1 VEFRVLGPLEVQRN
15 GESLGLGG
23 QKQRGLLAIL
33 LLNANEVVSTDRLID
48 ELWGGEAPGT
58 AGKALQVHVSQL
70 RKVLEPERE
79 PGRSGELLLTR
90 APGYV
95 LQIEPDQLDLGRFER
110 LVAKGREALASG
122 DTETAARML
131 REALALWR
139 GPPLAEF
146 TYAEFAQ
153 REIAR
158 LEELRLAALEDRI
171 QADLER
177 GRHAELIGE
186 LEQLIADDPHR
197 ERPRGQLM
205 LALYRSGRQAEA
217 LEAYRDARQ
226 ALAEE
231 LGIEP
236 CRELKELEAQILE
249 QDPSLEPPARS
260 EPRPETPPAERSV
273 APTTAGA
280 EHAAGQFVGRQR
292 ELRDLEVALES
303 ALLGR
308 GTLVLVGGEP
318 GIGKSR
324 LVGELSERARNVD
337 AEVLWGRCWEAGGA
351 PAYWPWVQALR
362 AHVRETQPDLL
373 AGQLG
378 ARGGEVAHIL
388 PELREVLPDLPVL
401 GSPESEGSRFRVF
414 DAAASF
420 LKRAAV
426 DRPLV
431 LVLEDL
437 HAADMPS
444 LLLLQFVADEVADAR
459 LLVIGTYRDIELGPN
474 HPLSSTLIE
483 LGRQPS
489 TRALLLEGFHEPDV
503 SRLIEATAGVSPSLR
518 VSAAIHAGTGGNPLF
533 IGELIRLLTAE
544 GRLDEPIDETDVRRA
559 IPRGIRD
566 VIERRLERVSDDSR
580 EVLGIASV
588 LGREFAVGTLAE
600 VTDSSPEEILELL
613 EEPLRGGVVAE
624 IPGGALRMLFSHVL
638 LRDALYDELAA
649 SRRLQL
655 HRQIGDT
662 LETIYT
668 DDPEPHLAE
677 IAHHY
682 FEAGPSGDP
691 VKTYAY
697 AGHAGDRAARLLA
710 YEEAVRLYLMA
721 LRAGEAGAALE
732 DSDRCK
738 TLLALGAAQLRAGDE
753 QTARETFLAAA
764 QLARALHD
772 PGALAGAAL
781 GYGVQ
786 VWLAARGDRILI
798 PLLEEALSS
807 LEARD
812 SDVRAKLM
820 ARLSCAV
827 RDQPFRD
834 RRRTLSKQA
843 VEMAR
848 RVGDP
853 RTLGYTLTARCIALL
868 GPEALH
874 EFGETY
880 AETLQLAQSA
890 GDLEAELTGHWWGTF
905 YEGALGN
912 SHRVR
917 YHLEAATQLAEEL
930 KEPAYRW
937 YPAGLSASLAL
948 FEGRFDEAAELISQA
963 YELARKALT
972 FNAVASYRLQMFL
985 LHKER
990 GTPPY
995 LEDAMAS
1002 LSAEYETYTILR
1014 CALAS
1019 LLIETGR
1026 APESLTIFEEL
1037 ADDDFGA
1044 VYVDE
1049 EWLASMTLLAEVCRS
1064 LGDLDRSRVLYQK
1077 LAPYAALN
1085 AHGFPEITLGS
1096 VERPLGILATMG
1108 NQWEAAQGHFKRAA
1122 EANARMNARPWVA
1135 HTQHDHGLMFAK
1147 RGEDADRERAL
1158 ELLTA
1163 AAETYRELA
1172 MEPWVKRAEADL
1184 AGVQVG

>member
-1 VEFRVLGPLEVQRN
+1 VEFRVLGPLEVRDN
-15 GESLGLGG
+15 GEALALGG
-23 QKQRGLLAIL
+23 AKQRSLLAIL
-33 LLNANEVVSTDRLID
+33 LLNTNEVVSTDRLID
-48 ELWGGEAPGT
+48 QLWGAQAPDT
-58 AGKALQVHVSQL
+58 AAKALQVHVSQL
-70 RKVLEPERE
+70 RKVLEP
-79 PGRSGELLLTR
+79 GRRAGESGQLLQTR
-90 APGYV
+90 SPGY
-95 LQIEPDQLDLGRFER
+95 LLELEPEQLDLTRFER
-110 LVAKGREALASG
+110 LAGEGREALAAG
-122 DTETAARML
+122 DGEAAAGKL
-131 REALALWR
+131 REALSLWR

-146 TYAEFAQ
+146 AYADFAQ

-158 LEELRLAALEDRI
+158 LEELQLSVLEDRM

-186 LEQLIADDPHR
+186 LELLVTEEPLR
-197 ERPRGQLM
+197 ERPRAQLM

-226 ALAEE
+226 ALTEE

-236 CRELKELEAQILE
+236 GRELKELEAQILE
-249 QDPSLEPPARS
+249 QDPSLEPRAPS
-260 EPRPETPPAERSV
+260 KPQPE
-273 APTTAGA
+273 APVPGRRAAATAAVGA
-280 EHAAGQFVGRQR
+280 EHPGEQFVGREG

-308 GTLVLVGGEP
+308 GTLFLVGGEP

-324 LVGELSERARNVD
+324 LVDELSARARNVD
-337 AEVLWGRCWEAGGA
+337 AGVLWGRCWEAGGA

-362 AHVRETQPDLL
+362 TYVREAEPDRL
-373 AGQLG
+373 AAQL
-378 ARGGEVAHIL
+378 ASHGGEVAHIL

-401 GSPESEGSRFRVF
+401 ESPESESSRFRLF

-426 DRPLV
+426 ERPLV

-444 LLLLQFVADEVADAR
+444 LLLLQFVAGELADAR
-459 LLVIGTYRDIELGPN
+459 LLVVGTYRDIELGPN
-474 HPLSSTLIE
+474 HPLSSALLE

-489 TRALLLEGFHEPDV
+489 TRTLLLEGFDEPDV
-503 SRLIEATAGVSPSLR
+503 SSLIEAIAGVSPSPR

-533 IGELIRLLTAE
+533 IGELIRLLTSE

-559 IPRGIRD
+559 IPRGVRE
-566 VIERRLERVSDDSR
+566 VIERRLERVSEESR
-580 EVLGIASV
+580 EILGIASV
-588 LGREFAVGTLAE
+588 LGREFGINTLAQVSGKSAE
-600 VTDSSPEEILELL
+600 QVLGLL
-613 EEPLRGGVVAE
+613 EEPLRGGVVAGV
-624 IPGGALRMLFSHVL
+624 PGGARHMRFSHVL

-662 LETIYT
+662 LETLYA
-668 DDPEPHLAE
+668 DDPDPHLAE

-682 FEAGPSGDP
+682 YEAGPSGDP
-691 VKTYAY
+691 IRTYEY

-721 LRAGEAGAALE
+721 LRAGEAGAARE

-738 TLLALGAAQLRAGDE
+738 TMLALGAAQLRAGDE
-753 QTARETFLAAA
+753 QAARETFLAAA
-764 QLARALHD
+764 ELARALHD
-772 PGALAGAAL
+772 PGALAEAAL

-807 LEARD
+807 LAERD
-812 SDVRAKLM
+812 SAVRAKLM
-820 ARLSCAV
+820 ARLACAV

-874 EFGETY
+874 EFGETFT
-880 AETLQLAQSA
+880 ETVRLAQSA

-905 YEGALGN
+905 YEGALSN
-912 SHRVR
+912 AHRVR

-948 FEGRFDEAAELISQA
+948 FEGRFDEAAELISHS

-995 LEDAMAS
+995 LEDALAS

-1019 LLIETGR
+1019 LLIDTGR
-1026 APESLTIFEEL
+1026 ALESRTIFEEL
-1037 ADDDFGA
+1037 AKDDFGA

-1064 LGDLDRSRVLYQK
+1064 LGDLDRGRVLYEQ
-1077 LAPYAALN
+1077 LAPYAGLN

-1096 VERPLGILATMG
+1096 VERPLGVLATMACH
-1108 NQWEAAQGHFKRAA
+1108 WDAADGHFKRAA
-1122 EANARMNARPWVA
+1122 EGNTRMNARPWVA

-1147 RGEDADRERAL
+1147 RGEDGDRETAL
-1158 ELLTA
+1158 ELLTTA
-1163 AAETYRELA
+1163 IEAYRELG
-1172 MEPWVKRAEADL
+1172 MEPWVQRAEADL
-1184 AGVQVG
+1184 AGV